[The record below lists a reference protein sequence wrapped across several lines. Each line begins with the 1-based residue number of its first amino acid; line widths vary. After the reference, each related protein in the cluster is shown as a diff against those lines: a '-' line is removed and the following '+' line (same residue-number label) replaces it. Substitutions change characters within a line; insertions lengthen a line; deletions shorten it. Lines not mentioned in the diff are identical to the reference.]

1 MCMDTVSNL
10 HAGEAMA
17 EIVWEPTE
25 EYRARSRLLRL
36 MRRHGIEEYG
46 ELYARSIE
54 DPEWFWEA
62 VVRDDLELEWFRP
75 YDRILDLSDG
85 PAWPHWFPAGRFNY
99 VANAVDRHARGS
111 KAEAVA
117 VVWEGEEGAVRRLT
131 YADLQSEVNR
141 LAAALRGLGL
151 GKGDRVGIFM
161 PMMPE
166 TAIATLACS
175 KIGAIYIPIFS
186 GYGPEAVALRLRDA
200 EVRLLICAD
209 AFYRRGRVIPMKQT
223 ADAAVA
229 LAPGVEH
236 MLVVERVGGE
246 IPLTEGRDLR
256 WQDLVSGVP
265 DTLPTE
271 KLAVDDPF
279 MIIYT
284 SGTTGR
290 PKGAYHVH
298 TGFPIKAAQDMSH
311 CFDVQSTDTLFWLSD
326 IGWMMGPWAIMGTLI
341 LGGTLFLYS
350 GTPDYPGPDRIWSMV
365 ERHRISVLGIAPTV
379 IRALMPHGDEWP
391 ARHDL
396 SSLRILG
403 GSGEPWNPGPWDW
416 YFRQIGNSRCPIIN
430 YSGGTETSGGILGC
444 ATLLPLRPISFS
456 TPVPGMA
463 ADVFDEQ
470 GQSVRGEVG
479 ELVVKAP
486 WVGMTNGFW
495 RDRERYLDTYWSRFP
510 GVWTHG
516 DWAEVDEGGFW
527 YIRGRSDDTLKIA
540 GKRVGPAEVESAAVS
555 HPAVLEAAAIGV
567 PHEIKGESVIV
578 FAVVQPDEQ
587 PSDRLRAEIRQVV
600 GDQLG
605 KALLPEEVRFTA
617 ELPKTR
623 NAKVLR
629 RVIRATH
636 LGNEPGDL
644 SSLENPSAIEA
655 IRRSS

>member
-1 MCMDTVSNL
+1 MAT
-10 HAGEAMA
+10 EAPPNIM
-17 EIVWEPTE
+17 WEPTE
-25 EYRARSRLLRL
+25 EYRARSRVLRL
-36 MRRHGIEEYG
+36 MRRHNIADYDSF
-46 ELYARSIE
+46 YALSVQ
-54 DPEWFWEA
+54 DPEWFWDA
-62 VVRDDLELEWFRP
+62 VVRDDLKLEWIRP
-75 YDRILDLSDG
+75 YDRVLDVSEG
-85 PAWPHWFPAGRFNY
+85 PAWPRWFVGGRFNY
-99 VANAVDRHARGS
+99 VANAVDRHASGGR
-111 KAEAVA
+111 AADTA
-117 VVWEGEEGAVRRLT
+117 MIWEGEEGDVRRLT
-131 YADLQSEVNR
+131 YFELRREVNR
-141 LAAALRGLGL
+141 LAAGLLRLGI

-161 PMMPE
+161 PMLPE

-175 KIGAIYIPIFS
+175 RIGAVYIPVFS
-186 GYGPEAVALRLRDA
+186 GYGPDAVGLRLRDA
-200 EVRLLICAD
+200 EARLLICAD
-209 AFYRRGRVIPMKQT
+209 GFYRRGRAVPMKAT

-229 LAPGVEH
+229 LAPSVEH
-236 MLVVERVGGE
+236 VLVFPRTGQEV
-246 IPLTEGRDLR
+246 PWTEGRDRR
-256 WQDLVSGVP
+256 WDEVTAGMP
-265 DTLPTE
+265 EDTPTE
-271 KLAVDDPF
+271 ETAADDPF

-311 CFDVQSTDTLFWLSD
+311 CFDVQSDDTLFWLSD

-341 LGGTLFLYS
+341 LGGTLFLYD
-350 GTPDYPGPDRIWSMV
+350 GTPDHPGPDRIWSMV

-403 GSGEPWNPGPWDW
+403 GSGEPWNPGPWTW
-416 YFRQIGNSRCPIIN
+416 YFQQVGGSRCPIIN

-444 ATLLPLRPISFS
+444 NTLLPLRPISFS

-470 GQSVRGEVG
+470 GRPVRGEVG

-495 RDRERYLDTYWSRFP
+495 QDRERYLDTYWSRFP
-510 GVWTHG
+510 GIWTHG
-516 DWAEVDEGGFW
+516 DWAEVDEEGFW
-527 YIRGRSDDTLKIA
+527 YIRGRSDDTLKVA

-555 HPAVLEAAAIGV
+555 HPAVLEAAAVGV
-567 PHEIKGESVIV
+567 PHEIKGEAVVV
-578 FAVVQPDEQ
+578 FAVLRPGHD
-587 PSDRLRAEIRQVV
+587 PSDALREEIRQAV
-600 GDQLG
+600 GKQLG
-605 KALLPEEVRFTA
+605 KALLPDSVRFTA

-636 LGNEPGDL
+636 LAAEPGDL
-644 SSLENPSAIEA
+644 SSLENPTAIEA
-655 IRRSS
+655 IRQAT